1 MPTTKHRIAANLT
14 DAEFG
19 DLAAMADKYD
29 VSLAWLS
36 RKAILEFIARYRTE
50 QLHAF
55 ADGISNPSRRNGGSC
70 SNAVIFPLGA
80 NFPLADRAPRAA
92 GNHRGK
98 RR

>member
-50 QLHAF
+50 QLQLPLRTESRIRRAGMEDHA
-55 ADGISNPSRRNGGSC
+55 PTQ
-70 SNAVIFPLGA
+70 
-80 NFPLADRAPRAA
+80 
-92 GNHRGK
+92 
-98 RR
+98 